1 MDRQKFGSSFRLH
14 PFVIR
19 ETAMSHTSE
28 STASGHWMPAFDQ
41 LLDTVRGCG
50 PHGLLVDVRESLRPV
65 LGPSRPLVIL
75 CPHADDGAITA
86 ACLLHEYAVRRG
98 LPVIEVL
105 VFAGERNVAASWL
118 DNQKKVTLRE
128 AEFRL
133 ECSILGTEGV
143 FWDLEGYRMPGYEP
157 TVSDVTKVVE
167 WFETR
172 RPGAVIVP
180 PCNDAHV
187 AHRVTRAL
195 AAIGLV
201 GANLADCLILT
212 GWTPWGPLA
221 QPNAYLTYDGEAER
235 TKEWAIHCHA
245 SQVFLTDY
253 TQYCSHLG
261 RAYAALRANGPRG
274 TACRA
279 GPTGPTSGSSASSC
293 SRSIRT
299 TPGPLRA
306 CPADPIQ
313 IALGIL
319 SGQLEPDASRVLK
332 PASDARVGATQ
343 KTPATAQ
350 L

>member
-1 MDRQKFGSSFRLH
+1 MNTPSPSDSS
-14 PFVIR
+14 
-19 ETAMSHTSE
+19 
-28 STASGHWMPAFDQ
+28 STRWLPAYDQ
-41 LLDTVRGCG
+41 LLDTIRGCG
-50 PHGLLVDVRESLRPV
+50 PHGLLVDIRESLRPV
-65 LGPSRPLVIL
+65 LGAGRPLVIL

-105 VFAGERNVAASWL
+105 LFAGERNVAAPWL
-118 DNQKKVTLRE
+118 NNQKKATVRE

-133 ECSILGTEGV
+133 ECNVLGAEAV
-143 FWDLEGYRMPGYEP
+143 CWDLEAYRMPGYMP
-157 TVSDVTKVVE
+157 TAQDVNKVVN
-167 WFETR
+167 WFQER

-180 PCNDAHV
+180 PANDAHV

-201 GANLADCLILT
+201 GANLNDCLVLT
-212 GWTPWGPLA
+212 GWTPWGPLK

-261 RAYAALRANGPRG
+261 RAYAALAREWAEGHSLAGRAHRTDDRFVGVEMFQIESYDP
-274 TACRA
+274 
-279 GPTGPTSGSSASSC
+279 GSAKAS
-293 SRSIRT
+293 
-299 TPGPLRA
+299 PP
-306 CPADPIQ
+306 DPIQ
-313 IALGIL
+313 VALGTL
-319 SGQLEPDASRVLK
+319 SGQVTADSHCEEDEASNLG
-332 PASDARVGATQ
+332 AGARI
-343 KTPATAQ
+343 KTPAVAQ